1 MSVSWQLLALPLTE
15 ALVMG
20 LLAGLVGALAL
31 LDRRIFLTESL
42 THSTFPGAVA
52 GVVAA
57 SEAATALTGARAG
70 HETLTVALLIGAVLL
85 CLPMPRLMRC
95 PPCRAYPPS
104 APPASCWRSASPWA
118 TC

>member
-52 GVVAA
+52 GVTYGGASSVVPTAGTYDYSQLRAFVKKNLYATDITKENANVVVLNATGVSGVAQKQA
-57 SEAATALTGARAG
+57 WDITNL
-70 HETLTVALLIGAVLL
+70 
-85 CLPMPRLMRC
+85 
-95 PPCRAYPPS
+95 
-104 APPASCWRSASPWA
+104 
-118 TC
+118 

>member
-1 MSVSWQLLALPLTE
+1 MSVSLQLLALPLTE

-52 GVVAA
+52 GVVAGV
-57 SEAATALTGARAG
+57 ATSPGARKSTPLNSR
-70 HETLTVALLIGAVLL
+70 HI
-85 CLPMPRLMRC
+85 
-95 PPCRAYPPS
+95 
-104 APPASCWRSASPWA
+104 SCWRFPGWWL
-118 TC
+118 